1 MSQAS
6 DLRCYTL
13 LNGHELTQ
21 VSVMPCLCWQAGL
34 EELNKY
40 DRLNQCRFHH
50 KEPLWTLASHLTS
63 LNSHMELLKH
73 LLTYTFKA
81 LTVKYV
87 FTLITMTRRFDGFM
101 VFLSSY
107 EGGID
112 PNLGNTT
119 FLFMMQEAFYNGELC
134 GTKYNFHSLHF
145 SAS

>member
-1 MSQAS
+1 MIYDVTPYLMVMNWHRYQLCHVYAGKR
-6 DLRCYTL
+6 D
-13 LNGHELTQ
+13 
-21 VSVMPCLCWQAGL
+21 SV